1 MIKFS
6 VTQWHHFS
14 AKMIMNTGKGVTTA
28 RCSLKY
34 MHLPEITE
42 NKTSV
47 WIRGLSMFLISK
59 SWSTSN
65 NQSCSVLS
73 SPKSHTHFQ
82 TAHLI
87 KLCGYRLDEWETIFN
102 SCQDQIIFFFCRM
115 TRPHPCTLY
124 KYEDI
129 PLPSSPSRLWWCAP
143 SQTFT
148 IHKDISLAHISD
160 DYPYLK
166 SFFAHFH
173 VHFR

>member
-1 MIKFS
+1 MIEFS

-14 AKMIMNTGKGVTTA
+14 VKMIMNTGKGVTTA

-102 SCQDQIIFFFCRM
+102 SCQDQIIFSSAEWLD
-115 TRPHPCTLY
+115 H
-124 KYEDI
+124 I
-129 PLPSSPSRLWWCAP
+129 PAPYISMRIFLSPPPPADFGDVHL
-143 SQTFT
+143 
-148 IHKDISLAHISD
+148 HKHLQYIKISH
-160 DYPYLK
+160 
-166 SFFAHFH
+166 
-173 VHFR
+173 